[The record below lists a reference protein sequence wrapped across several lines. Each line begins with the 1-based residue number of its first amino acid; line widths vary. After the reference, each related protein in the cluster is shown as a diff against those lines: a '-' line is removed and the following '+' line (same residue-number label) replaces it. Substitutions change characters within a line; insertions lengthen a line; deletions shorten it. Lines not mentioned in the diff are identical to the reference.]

1 MGAYLEIDRP
11 NRLAFTWGIARE
23 AEDGSRVTIDIV
35 PLETG
40 CQLTLTHE
48 LHPDWADYASRTE
61 AGWTKMLKALA
72 EALG

>member
-1 MGAYLEIDRP
+1 M
-11 NRLAFTWGIARE
+11 
-23 AEDGSRVTIDIV
+23 TIDIV

-61 AGWTKMLKALA
+61 AGWTKMLEALA